1 MGQNFY
7 SKVILSI
14 GILAYALFGFSPI
27 APHIMTADMMDSHT
41 EMMAMEGHTM
51 AMGDCTDTA
60 CVQAAADDCLEH
72 CLQAAAAQTTDK
84 TILITVS
91 LFIAL
96 IAAIIAIAPAIEK
109 TIALRSRYWFR
120 PLYLFNTV
128 RLLE

>member
-1 MGQNFY
+1 MSNQIQKIALVLG
-7 SKVILSI
+7 VAL
-14 GILAYALFGFSPI
+14 YALFGFSPI

-41 EMMAMEGHTM
+41 GMMAMEGHTM
-51 AMGDCTDTA
+51 AMGDCADTA

-84 TILITVS
+84 IVLITVS
-91 LFIAL
+91 FFIA
-96 IAAIIAIAPAIEK
+96 IVAATLAFLPVLKRIFTFK
-109 TIALRSRYWFR
+109 RRHWFR

>member
-1 MGQNFY
+1 MVNNLYNILLFTGIIFY
-7 SKVILSI
+7 
-14 GILAYALFGFSPI
+14 AFFGFSPI
-27 APHIMTADMMDSHT
+27 TPHIMTADMMDSHT

-91 LFIAL
+91 FFIA
-96 IAAIIAIAPAIEK
+96 IVAAIIAIIPVLERVF
-109 TIALRSRYWFR
+109 TFRRRHWFR